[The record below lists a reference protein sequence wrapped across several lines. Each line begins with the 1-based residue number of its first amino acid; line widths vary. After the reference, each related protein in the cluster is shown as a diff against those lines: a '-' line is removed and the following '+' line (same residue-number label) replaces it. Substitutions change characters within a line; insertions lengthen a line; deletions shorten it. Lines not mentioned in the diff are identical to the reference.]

1 MSNMRRMRTAVIVL
15 AALVAGCGEQQKQKQ
30 RPLVCHVG
38 GTMRPVMEALA
49 KMYSQRTG
57 EAIEI
62 NSAGSGE
69 LLAHIESHQSGDL
82 YVCHDPFLDIL
93 MARGLG
99 RAGWTVAELT
109 PVIVVAK
116 GNPKNIRGLADAVR
130 PGVSL
135 VLTDL
140 KKSTLGW
147 MLPTIFAKAGLDLEA
162 VIKQPNV
169 QTFRK
174 GGQAANLVKTGN
186 ADAAI
191 VWNAVAHL
199 RLDGLDVVPIT
210 AEQLPAPGVDTVT
223 TPTPKTYYLAPVR
236 VTVATL
242 QCSQRPDAAV
252 KLAEFVASK
261 EASAVFRKFGFT
273 AASRK
278 EPQRGSGAVALRL
291 YAGAGLRRAVDELA
305 AEFEKASGIRVEP
318 DYGGSG
324 MIISR
329 ARLDDRADLFM
340 PGDVWY
346 VDQLAK
352 QAGLIESK
360 TMVAYFVPVII
371 VRKGE
376 QRIRGL
382 EDFFD
387 KDVKVALGNPKACQ
401 VGRISEKIFA
411 KAGLDASKLEAKQSL
426 TVNELGVWVKVGDV
440 DAAIVWDAIAANIV
454 DSVDVVEIPPAQNII
469 SRVVVGLM
477 TTSTNKPAARRFID
491 FMTGPAGRAILEGK
505 GYRTTAPQ

>member
-1 MSNMRRMRTAVIVL
+1 
-15 AALVAGCGEQQKQKQ
+15 
-30 RPLVCHVG
+30 
-38 GTMRPVMEALA
+38 MRPVMEALA

-57 EAIEI
+57 QEIEI

-69 LLAHIESHQSGDL
+69 LLAHIESHKSGDL

-93 MARGLG
+93 MSRGLG
-99 RAGWTVAELT
+99 RDGWTVAELT

-116 GNPKNIRGLADAVR
+116 GNPKNIRTLADAVK
-130 PGVSL
+130 PEVSL

-140 KKSTLGW
+140 TKSTLGW
-147 MLPTIFAKAGLDLEA
+147 MLPTIFAKAGLDLER
-162 VIKQPNV
+162 VSKQPNV

-174 GGQAANLVKTGN
+174 GGQAANLVVTGN
-186 ADAAI
+186 ADAAV

-199 RLDGLDVVPIT
+199 RLDEVDVVPIAAEHLPT
-210 AEQLPAPGVDTVT
+210 AGVDTVT

-242 QCSQRPDAAV
+242 QCSQRADAAR
-252 KLAEFVASK
+252 KLAEFMASE

-273 AASRK
+273 VAGART
-278 EPQRGSGAVALRL
+278 EHQDNTSGTPLRL

-305 AEFEKASGIRVEP
+305 AQFEKATGIRVEP

-329 ARLDDRADLFM
+329 ARLDPRADLFM

-346 VDQLAK
+346 VDQLDK

-376 QRIRGL
+376 TRIRGL
-382 EDFFD
+382 EDFFR

-401 VGRISEKIFA
+401 VGRISEQIFA
-411 KAGLDASKLEAKQSL
+411 KNGLDASKLQAKESL

-440 DAAIVWDAIAANIV
+440 DAAIVWDAIAANIA
-454 DSVDVVEIPPAQNII
+454 DSVDIIEIPRQRNII
-469 SRVVVGLM
+469 SHVAVGLM
-477 TTSTNKPAARRFID
+477 TTSTNKPAARRFIE
-491 FMTGPAGRAILEGK
+491 FMTSPAGRAILEGK
-505 GYRTTAPQ
+505 GYRTTAP